1 MTSTDTAPKRVL
13 GTGRAHGKVILLGE
27 HTVVY
32 GMPAIAIPATGLK
45 VEAVLHTSSA
55 SASAQ
60 PPSAPLSR
68 SAETTESRFVCG
80 ADTIPAESG
89 AAAATA
95 AALRRWDPRAD
106 RVEVRIRSGVPSA
119 RGLGSSAAAAAAAVR
134 AVADRYGIPLDERS
148 LYSLVQVG
156 EKVAHGRASGVDA
169 AAAIARGP
177 IRFDAGIARPIRS
190 AVDAVLVV
198 ADSGA
203 AGSTRAAVGSVRAVL
218 DGDHANARRIL
229 TSAGRLVEAAI
240 ADLAAGQMSALGLR
254 LNAFHGLL
262 RELGVSTPQLDRL
275 VEAALQAG
283 ALGAKPTGGGL
294 GGCLLALTEPQ
305 RTSTVR
311 EALVAAGATRTW
323 TVPITQDCR

>member
-1 MTSTDTAPKRVL
+1 MTSTDTAPERVL
-13 GTGRAHGKVILLGE
+13 GTGHAHGKVILLGE

-45 VEAVLHTSSA
+45 VEAVLHNSTA
-55 SASAQ
+55 SALMQ
-60 PPSAPLSR
+60 PLSAPPSR
-68 SAETTESRFVCG
+68 SAGTMESKFVCS
-80 ADTIPAESG
+80 ADTVPAGSG
-89 AAAATA
+89 VAAATA

-106 RVEVRIRSGVPSA
+106 RVEVHIRSVVPPA

-177 IRFDAGIARPIRS
+177 IRFDAGITRPIRPI
-190 AVDAVLVV
+190 ADAVLVV

-203 AGSTRAAVGSVRAVL
+203 AGCTRAAVDSVRAVL
-218 DGDHANARRIL
+218 AEDHANARRIL
-229 TSAGRLVEAAI
+229 TSAGRLADAAT
-240 ADLAAGQMSALGLR
+240 AELEAGQLSALGVR
-254 LNAFHGLL
+254 LNEFQGLL

-275 VEAALQAG
+275 IDVALRAG
-283 ALGAKPTGGGL
+283 ALGAKLTGGGL
-294 GGCLLALTEPQ
+294 GGCLLALTEP
-305 RTSTVR
+305 RHASTVR
-311 EALVAAGATRTW
+311 EALAAAGAARTW
-323 TVPITQDCR
+323 IVPMTQDCR